1 MIWLYD
7 GGWEGLLTAV
17 FLVFAQKDD
26 EASICPQR
34 RFPGASLFPVHTVAA
49 DPARAGRVARGMARL
64 SPELPRVAYRAFLS
78 ERPAFE
84 DALLG
89 TLRLGFAG
97 HTDPLPLRH
106 LEPVR
111 QLHRFSEEVSRELV
125 LFMGIIRLVHAGG
138 DLYAADIEP
147 DTFVL
152 PLLGRH
158 FHGRFGAQRLIIRD
172 LKRRLALVSTPEEWL
187 IAALPDGP
195 LPPLP
200 EDRTIGDM
208 WRAYFA
214 AIANPARRNP
224 ALQRRFVPT
233 RYRLHI
239 TEFQNLPPPDGT
251 PPAMN

>member
-17 FLVFAQKDD
+17 FHVFAQKDD
-26 EASICPQR
+26 EASLCPQR
-34 RFPGASLFPVHTVAA
+34 RFPGHSLFPVRTVEA
-49 DPARAGRVARGMARL
+49 DPTRAGRVARGMARL
-64 SPELPRVAYRAFLS
+64 SPLLPRVAYRAFLS
-78 ERPAFE
+78 ERPEFE

-97 HTDPLPLRH
+97 QTDPLPLRH
-106 LEPVR
+106 VEPVR
-111 QLHRFSEEVSRELV
+111 RLHRFSEDVSRELV
-125 LFMGIIRLVHAGG
+125 LFMGVIRLVHAGG

-158 FHGRFGAQRLIIRD
+158 FHGRFGTQRLIIRD
-172 LKRRLALVSTPEEWL
+172 RKRRLALVSTPEEWL

-214 AIANPARRNP
+214 AIANPARHNP
-224 ALQRRFVPT
+224 ALQRRFVPG
-233 RYRLHI
+233 RYRRHI
-239 TEFQNLPPPDGT
+239 TEFQNFPSQGDT
-251 PPAMN
+251 